1 MWICR
6 YSKRRGEAAKDTHDS
21 SIKLHN
27 ALRQRTFCMMG
38 MSRIA
43 TALVL
48 ALISIGCASSGAGAQ
63 GDAGAP
69 PPNDANSQWSGQPYT
84 ESVPG
89 TTVGLEMVPIPGGT
103 VEVETPRGT
112 QRVEIAPFYMS
123 RIEVPWEVFDV
134 WVFALDEGTQV
145 ATGKGEDA
153 VSRPSRPYVLP
164 GRNFGHDGLP
174 ALAMTY
180 HSATVFATW
189 LSDKTGHRYRLPT
202 EAEWEY
208 ACRANAAA
216 PGDLAT
222 HAWYSANSD
231 DRTHPGATRELNGF
245 GLADMIG
252 NVGEWAQG
260 NDGEPILKGGSFAD
274 PDTRIG
280 CDAGAKQT

>member
-1 MWICR
+1 MLDQCR
-6 YSKRRGEAAKDTHDS
+6 G
-21 SIKLHN
+21 
-27 ALRQRTFCMMG
+27 G
-38 MSRIA
+38 MVV
-43 TALVL
+43 VL
-48 ALISIGCASSGAGAQ
+48 ALLSAGCATATAGSAAAQGGQDSGAAW
-63 GDAGAP
+63 AGEA
-69 PPNDANSQWSGQPYT
+69 YT
-84 ESVPG
+84 ETVAG
-89 TTVGLEMVPIPGGT
+89 TAVRLDMVPIPAGRVRLGDSAGGG
-103 VEVETPRGT
+103 EVAVG
-112 QRVEIAPFYMS
+112 PFWMS

-280 CDAGAKQT
+280 CDAGAKQTPAWNATDPQLPKSEWWLPDAPFVGLRLVREP

>member
-1 MWICR
+1 
-6 YSKRRGEAAKDTHDS
+6 
-21 SIKLHN
+21 
-27 ALRQRTFCMMG
+27 

-123 RIEVPWEVFDV
+123 RVEVPWDVFDV

-145 ATGKGEDA
+145 ATGKGEEA

-164 GRNFGHDGLP
+164 GRNWGHDGMP
-174 ALAMTY
+174 ALAMTP
-180 HSATVFATW
+180 HAATVFANW
-189 LSDKTGHRYRLPT
+189 LSEKTGHTYRLPT
-202 EAEWEY
+202 QAEWIY
-208 ACRANAAA
+208 ACRANQEEPA
-216 PGDLAT
+216 DLEAV
-222 HAWYSANSD
+222 AWYFQNAN
-231 DRTHPGATRELNGF
+231 DRTHPGGSKEANAF
-245 GLADMIG
+245 GLADMLG
-252 NVGEWAQG
+252 NVGEWAIG
-260 NDGEPILKGGSFAD
+260 ADGEPILMGGSYDDTAD
-274 PDTRIG
+274 QVR
-280 CDAGAKQT
+280 CDAGKKQTPAWNATDPQLPKSEWWLADAPFVGLRLVREP